1 MKRLEAELTQQ
12 TRDNFAALFPGEPV
26 PSNILTAV
34 RQRSGGPEGRAAS
47 FRQMTGVLYA
57 ALGQTAGTQLSS
69 LRYDAGSG
77 QLQAKLIYSAF
88 GDDEALKSSIESGGL
103 AVRLGD
109 ARVEDGRVV
118 GDLILELPS

>member
-1 MKRLEAELTQQ
+1 
-12 TRDNFAALFPGEPV
+12 
-26 PSNILTAV
+26 
-34 RQRSGGPEGRAAS
+34 
-47 FRQMTGVLYA
+47 MTGVLYA
-57 ALGQTAGTQLSS
+57 ALGQAEGTQLSS